1 MSNLHP
7 LIEQQL
13 ALAGI
18 VQAALLVQ
26 QIARTGTC
34 DEQAFEASIS
44 SICVTEP
51 DTPQQVFGQLSNLKI
66 GFTGIA
72 GQLSNKA
79 VAKDA
84 EITRYIS
91 SMLGLERKLAAKP
104 SVYDDLGVRINNVQR
119 QLSHVEF
126 EHHQILS
133 SLASIYVD
141 VVSPLAPKIQIA
153 GNPAHLQQESH
164 QHKVRALLLAGVRA
178 AVMWRQMGG
187 KRRHILFNRKRIL
200 RSANLALQEIH

>member
-1 MSNLHP
+1 M
-7 LIEQQL
+7 
-13 ALAGI
+13 
-18 VQAALLVQ
+18 Q
-26 QIARTGTC
+26 QIARTGDC

-51 DTPQQVFGQLSNLKI
+51 DTPQQVFGQLSNLKM

-84 EITRYIS
+84 EITRYIA

-164 QHKVRALLLAGVRA
+164 QHKVRALLVAGVRA

-187 KRRHILFNRKRIL
+187 KRRHILFNRKLIL